1 MINGNVAMADGQNN
15 TEEDMEDG
23 TGHTHSVQKDVALFL
38 IQRTCVSCLVALLKQ
53 WEPLL

>member
-1 MINGNVAMADGQNN
+1 
-15 TEEDMEDG
+15 
-23 TGHTHSVQKDVALFL
+23 VALFL

>member
-1 MINGNVAMADGQNN
+1 VINGNVAMADGQNN

-53 WEPLL
+53 